1 MRCLNCNLIVPKG
14 EKVCPICKA
23 EISRKYRRCDSCF
36 IKLDISE
43 RVCPKC
49 GCDLTVNRDS
59 DFVFYDD
66 EHEPHCVKHRNLWF
80 FTAVVVFA
88 VALSFFLIQQKQ

>member
-14 EKVCPICKA
+14 EKVCPI
-23 EISRKYRRCDSCF
+23 
-36 IKLDISE
+36 
-43 RVCPKC
+43 C

-66 EHEPHCVKHRNLWF
+66 EHEPHCVKHRHLWF
-80 FTAVVVFA
+80 FTAVVVLA
-88 VALSFFLIQQKQ
+88 VALSFFLIQKQ